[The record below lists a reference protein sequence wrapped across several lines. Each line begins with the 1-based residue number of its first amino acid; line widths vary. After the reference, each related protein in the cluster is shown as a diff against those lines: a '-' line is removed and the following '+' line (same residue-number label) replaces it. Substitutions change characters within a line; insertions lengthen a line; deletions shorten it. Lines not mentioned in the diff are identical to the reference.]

1 MQWNEGKN
9 VLLMREILEKSV
21 PVHKQISQE
30 RGQGWQ
36 NVSGTLNS
44 LWSIIWSRYKRSHNE
59 FD

>member
-21 PVHKQISQE
+21 PVHKQSSQE

-36 NVSGTLNS
+36 NVSDTLNS